1 MNDLLEAGVHFGHM
15 TRKWNPKMKEYIFTA
30 RDGVHVIDLAITVEK
45 LKEAAK
51 AIEGITASGKEVL
64 LVGTKRQA
72 SVVLSELGE
81 KYGVPYIA
89 QRWLGGLLTNFESVR
104 TTWEHLN
111 DLQAQMDNKAEFEK
125 LTTRDQY
132 ALRKEHEKLS
142 KLVGGLRNMT
152 QIPGAIFVVDVKR
165 EQTAL
170 EEAKKMGVPV
180 IALVDTNVDPKL
192 VDYPIP
198 GNDDAIKSIEIVSE
212 FICKAVD
219 ESKNPTKKAAATK
232 TTKASKTKSKK

>member
-15 TRKWNPKMKEYIFTA
+15 TRKWNPKMKQYIFTA

-51 AIEGITASGKEVL
+51 AVEEITASGKEIL

-72 SVVLSELGE
+72 SVVLAELGE
-81 KYGVPYIA
+81 KYGIPYIS
-89 QRWLGGLLTNFESVR
+89 QRWLGGLLTNFESVQ
-104 TTWEHLN
+104 TTWAHLN
-111 DLQAQMDNKAEFEK
+111 DLQARMDDTVEFNK

-132 ALRKEHEKLS
+132 ALRNEHQKLF
-142 KLVGGLRNMT
+142 KLVGGLRNMK
-152 QIPGAIFVVDVKR
+152 QIPGAVFVIDVKR

-198 GNDDAIKSIEIVSE
+198 GNDDAIKSIEVVAE
-212 FICKAVD
+212 FICKSVE
-219 ESKNPTKKAAATK
+219 ESKNPAPKAAKKA
-232 TTKASKTKSKK
+232 KASKGK

>member
-1 MNDLLEAGVHFGHM
+1 MPNIAMNDLLEAGVHFGHM
-15 TRKWNPKMKEYIFTA
+15 TRKWNPKMKQYIFTA

-51 AIEGITASGKEVL
+51 AVEEITTSGKEIL

-111 DLQAQMDNKAEFEK
+111 DLQAKMDDTAEFEK

-152 QIPGAIFVVDVKR
+152 QIPGALFVVDVKR

-198 GNDDAIKSIEIVSE
+198 GNDDAIKSIEVVSE
-212 FICKAVD
+212 FVCKTI
-219 ESKNPTKKAAATK
+219 EEGRNPAPKAAKKAK
-232 TTKASKTKSKK
+232 TSNSK

>member
-15 TRKWNPKMKEYIFTA
+15 TRKWNPKMKQYIFTA

-51 AIEGITASGKEVL
+51 AVEEITTSGKEIL

-111 DLQAQMDNKAEFEK
+111 DLQAKMDDTAEFEK

-152 QIPGAIFVVDVKR
+152 QIPGALFVVDVKR

-198 GNDDAIKSIEIVSE
+198 GNDDAIKSIEVVSE
-212 FICKAVD
+212 FVCKTI
-219 ESKNPTKKAAATK
+219 EEGRNPAPKAAKKAK
-232 TTKASKTKSKK
+232 TSNSK

>member
-15 TRKWNPKMKEYIFTA
+15 TRKWNPKMKQYIFTA

-51 AIEGITASGKEVL
+51 AVEEITASGKEIL

-111 DLQAQMDNKAEFEK
+111 DLQAKMDDTTEFEK

-152 QIPGAIFVVDVKR
+152 QIPGALFVVDVKR

-198 GNDDAIKSIEIVSE
+198 GNDDAIKSIEVVSE
-212 FICKAVD
+212 FVCKTI
-219 ESKNPTKKAAATK
+219 EEGKNPAPKAAKKAK
-232 TTKASKTKSKK
+232 TSNSK

>member
-15 TRKWNPKMKEYIFTA
+15 TRKWNPKMKQYIFTA

-51 AIEGITASGKEVL
+51 AVEEITASGKEIL

-111 DLQAQMDNKAEFEK
+111 DLQAKMDDTAEFEK

-152 QIPGAIFVVDVKR
+152 QIPGALFVVDVKR

-198 GNDDAIKSIEIVSE
+198 GNDDAIKSIEVVSE
-212 FICKAVD
+212 FVCKTI
-219 ESKNPTKKAAATK
+219 EEGKNPAPKAAKKAK
-232 TTKASKTKSKK
+232 TSNSK